1 MIYLYLSLYFLFL
14 YEFVKAWH
22 LDTSADSTARIHAAF
37 GSESRARLAA
47 GDLWGWACCKRAQS
61 LYLGRGG
68 IWD

>member
-1 MIYLYLSLYFLFL
+1 MIYLYLAGYFFCL
-14 YEFVKAWH
+14 YEFIKAWH
-22 LDTSADSTARIHAAF
+22 LDTSADSNARIHRLF

-68 IWD
+68 VWE